1 MACILLWSSVGVY
14 DSQAYRKMDV
24 TRERISR
31 ILELREILCHSK
43 LVSTLTMLL
52 LSVLSWRVSLALTLI
67 SYNIRLGHRK
77 HLDWVFPMIRSCIVH
92 LLIFLPPSAGPKW
105 LYKALNVDIVTP
117 DSRFTLLVPRVMFVW
132 CYFFLFFFY
141 RNPPQRCDK
150 KRTFSR
156 VHARC
161 SYIRIQGYIYRRWK

>member
-132 CYFFLFFFY
+132 CYFFFFFLQKSTTTL
-141 RNPPQRCDK
+141 R
-150 KRTFSR
+150 
-156 VHARC
+156 
-161 SYIRIQGYIYRRWK
+161 